1 VSLYDFEYVMF
12 REESIIARARQVL
25 GIANDRE
32 PKIKQHFLTR
42 IAKYHP
48 DKRGPRSKEHAEVL
62 IEAYQVL
69 TGRIKPSECP
79 LLENDDLVASL
90 LPAGVKPVKLGIK
103 YDEWVKDRFY
113 DFVKP

>member
-1 VSLYDFEYVMF
+1 MWEVGCVMF

-25 GIANDRE
+25 GIEDERE

-48 DKRGPRSKEHAEVL
+48 DKRGPHSKERAEVL
-62 IEAYQVL
+62 IEAYHVL
-69 TGRIKPSECP
+69 TGRIKPSACA
-79 LLENDDLVASL
+79 LLENDDLVADL
-90 LPAGVKPVKLGIK
+90 LPKGVKPVKLGIK
-103 YDEWVKDRFY
+103 YDEWMRNQFY